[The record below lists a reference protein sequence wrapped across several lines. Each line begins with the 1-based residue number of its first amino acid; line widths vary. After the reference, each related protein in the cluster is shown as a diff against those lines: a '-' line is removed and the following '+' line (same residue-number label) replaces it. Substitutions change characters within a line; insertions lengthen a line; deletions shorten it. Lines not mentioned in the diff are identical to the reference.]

1 LRTTVAIP
9 CYNEATTIAKVVS
22 DFRKE
27 LPEAEILVVDNA
39 SSDDSG
45 ARAAAAGARVVRE
58 KRRGK
63 GYVMQT
69 ILETVDADVCVIV
82 DGDDT
87 YFAEDVHQLLL
98 PVTSDQADMVV
109 GDRLKEAT
117 SVALNDLHRFGNRA
131 ILAIINMAFRTDF
144 QDVLSGYRVMNRKFM
159 NAVPLIAG
167 GFETETELTLQALEK
182 GMVIREMPIRYR
194 ARPVGSVSKLSPFAD
209 GYRILITMAV
219 LLRNHR
225 PLYFFS
231 SIAVGL
237 LIADGVY
244 AAALLAGRLPPYGR
258 LVHGGVMGGIAL
270 LASGLVLIG
279 ILLNAVSAGF
289 QELTALQR
297 ARVFPVG
304 QLHAAAQRNQHGR
317 RQRGAVE
324 YAASA
329 IADHDPHHRLRGAPI
344 TIGAP
349 FQPPAV
355 HQTLAV
361 NAHVHRHC
369 RDAGM
374 LARRAPRVR
383 KIGRNIADEGL
394 RIDEVSPN
402 IVVRGR
408 FGVVLSSG

>member
-1 LRTTVAIP
+1 MRTTVAIP

-244 AAALLAGRLPPYGR
+244 AAALLAGRLPAYGR

-297 ARVFPVG
+297 R
-304 QLHAAAQRNQHGR
+304 
-317 RQRGAVE
+317 
-324 YAASA
+324 
-329 IADHDPHHRLRGAPI
+329 
-344 TIGAP
+344 
-349 FQPPAV
+349 
-355 HQTLAV
+355 
-361 NAHVHRHC
+361 
-369 RDAGM
+369 
-374 LARRAPRVR
+374 PR
-383 KIGRNIADEGL
+383 
-394 RIDEVSPN
+394 
-402 IVVRGR
+402 
-408 FGVVLSSG
+408 

>member
-1 LRTTVAIP
+1 MRTTVAIP

-87 YFAEDVHQLLL
+87 YFAEDVHQLLV

-159 NAVPLIAG
+159 KAVPLIAG

-237 LIADGVY
+237 LVADGVY

-258 LVHGGVMGGIAL
+258 LVHAGVMGGMAL

-297 ARVFPVG
+297 R
-304 QLHAAAQRNQHGR
+304 
-317 RQRGAVE
+317 
-324 YAASA
+324 
-329 IADHDPHHRLRGAPI
+329 
-344 TIGAP
+344 
-349 FQPPAV
+349 
-355 HQTLAV
+355 
-361 NAHVHRHC
+361 
-369 RDAGM
+369 
-374 LARRAPRVR
+374 PR
-383 KIGRNIADEGL
+383 
-394 RIDEVSPN
+394 
-402 IVVRGR
+402 
-408 FGVVLSSG
+408 

>member
-109 GDRLKEAT
+109 GDRLKEAS

-182 GMVIREMPIRYR
+182 GMVILEMPIRYR

-237 LIADGVY
+237 LVADGVY

-258 LVHGGVMGGIAL
+258 LVHAGVMGGIAL
-270 LASGLVLIG
+270 LACGLVLIG

-297 ARVFPVG
+297 R
-304 QLHAAAQRNQHGR
+304 
-317 RQRGAVE
+317 
-324 YAASA
+324 
-329 IADHDPHHRLRGAPI
+329 
-344 TIGAP
+344 
-349 FQPPAV
+349 
-355 HQTLAV
+355 
-361 NAHVHRHC
+361 
-369 RDAGM
+369 
-374 LARRAPRVR
+374 PR
-383 KIGRNIADEGL
+383 
-394 RIDEVSPN
+394 
-402 IVVRGR
+402 
-408 FGVVLSSG
+408 

>member
-1 LRTTVAIP
+1 MRTTVAIP

-87 YFAEDVHQLLL
+87 YFAEDVHKLLL
-98 PVTSDQADMVV
+98 PVRSDQADMVV
-109 GDRLKEAT
+109 GDRLKEAS

-258 LVHGGVMGGIAL
+258 LVHAGVMGGMAL

-297 ARVFPVG
+297 R
-304 QLHAAAQRNQHGR
+304 
-317 RQRGAVE
+317 
-324 YAASA
+324 
-329 IADHDPHHRLRGAPI
+329 
-344 TIGAP
+344 
-349 FQPPAV
+349 
-355 HQTLAV
+355 
-361 NAHVHRHC
+361 
-369 RDAGM
+369 
-374 LARRAPRVR
+374 PR
-383 KIGRNIADEGL
+383 
-394 RIDEVSPN
+394 
-402 IVVRGR
+402 
-408 FGVVLSSG
+408 

>member
-1 LRTTVAIP
+1 MRTTVAIP

-194 ARPVGSVSKLSPFAD
+194 ARPEGSVSKLSPFAD

-244 AAALLAGRLPPYGR
+244 AAALLAGRLPAYGR

-297 ARVFPVG
+297 R
-304 QLHAAAQRNQHGR
+304 
-317 RQRGAVE
+317 
-324 YAASA
+324 
-329 IADHDPHHRLRGAPI
+329 
-344 TIGAP
+344 
-349 FQPPAV
+349 
-355 HQTLAV
+355 
-361 NAHVHRHC
+361 
-369 RDAGM
+369 
-374 LARRAPRVR
+374 PR
-383 KIGRNIADEGL
+383 
-394 RIDEVSPN
+394 
-402 IVVRGR
+402 
-408 FGVVLSSG
+408 

>member
-69 ILETVDADVCVIV
+69 ILETVDADVCIIV

-109 GDRLKEAT
+109 GDRLKEAS

-159 NAVPLIAG
+159 SGVPLITG

-194 ARPVGSVSKLSPFAD
+194 ARPEGSVSKLSPFAD

-231 SIAVGL
+231 SIALGL
-237 LIADGVY
+237 LVADGVY
-244 AAALLAGRLPPYGR
+244 LAALLAGRLPAYGR
-258 LVHGGVMGGIAL
+258 FVHAGVLGGIAL

-279 ILLNAVSAGF
+279 VLLNAVSAGF

-297 ARVFPVG
+297 R
-304 QLHAAAQRNQHGR
+304 
-317 RQRGAVE
+317 
-324 YAASA
+324 
-329 IADHDPHHRLRGAPI
+329 
-344 TIGAP
+344 
-349 FQPPAV
+349 
-355 HQTLAV
+355 
-361 NAHVHRHC
+361 
-369 RDAGM
+369 
-374 LARRAPRVR
+374 PR
-383 KIGRNIADEGL
+383 
-394 RIDEVSPN
+394 
-402 IVVRGR
+402 
-408 FGVVLSSG
+408 